1 MANRRP
7 TFTQSELRLV
17 VAALR
22 QFEKTGT
29 KRRTQEIRKLLR
41 DYVQFVLHTGCRPGT
56 ELRNLRWCD
65 IDSFEDAQGVRY
77 LHIHVCGKTGSR
89 ELVASTRL
97 QRYLDRLK
105 RRQKTPTEYVFALPD
120 GTRPKDLHGAFELFL
135 QSINLLYNRRGERY
149 SLYSLRHYYA
159 TNRLLRAVDMHTLAL
174 QMGTSIAMITK
185 HYSHVIAMS
194 RAHVLV

>member
-1 MANRRP
+1 MQRVIAG
-7 TFTQSELRLV
+7 
-17 VAALR
+17 LR

-56 ELRNLRWCD
+56 ELRNLRWTD
-65 IDSFEDAQGVRY
+65 LDDFVDANSTRY

-105 RRQKTPTEYVFALPD
+105 RRQKTPTPYVFALPD

-135 QSINLLYNRRGERY
+135 QSIGLLYNKRGERY

-159 TNRLLRAVDMHTLAL
+159 TTRLLRAVDIHTLSL
-174 QMGTSIAMITK
+174 QMGTSIQMITR
-185 HYSHVIAMS
+185 HYSHLTPIMAAA
-194 RAHVLV
+194 RLV